1 MYNVSIRVGDIVPDC
16 EWNDSPTA
24 NLIHGAL
31 PIGARGNYWGGEI
44 YFEIPVQAP
53 AEESAR
59 DVVEPGTVAYWPAGH
74 CLCVFW
80 GPTPASEG
88 DECRAASAVN
98 IVGRVSNVDV
108 LPRLTSRDV
117 HVEAGI

>member
-1 MYNVSIRVGDIVPDC
+1 MYNVSIRVGDIVLDC

-24 NLIHGAL
+24 SLIHAAL
-31 PIGARGNYWGGEI
+31 PIDARGNYWGGEI

-53 AEESAR
+53 QEESAR
-59 DVVEPGTVAYWPAGH
+59 AFVEPGTVAYWPTGH

-98 IVGRVSNVDV
+98 IVGRVINDDV
-108 LPRLTSRDV
+108 LPHLMARDIR
-117 HVEAGI
+117 VEAGT